1 MMFDPCEKI
10 VGPETLTQRVTFR
23 TAPLLSYQLHNYA
36 PSEKGFTLIEISLV
50 LFLFGVILVY
60 VLPKVDRSHDVASS
74 ARQLIGMIRGV
85 SLAASSSKQTYTLYF
100 DLDQRAYWAMTLDGQ
115 SERRPSNS
123 ALAGRIP
130 LPDQIR
136 FLNITTFRQG
146 TLTSGVASIRFLPV
160 GRTERAVIRL
170 GNQSA
175 AVLTL
180 VLNPLT
186 GAVRVLEGSADPEA
200 PDPIPDRLR
209 PIVVPPPS

>member
-1 MMFDPCEKI
+1 MFLPTHHHSPITIHPPNE
-10 VGPETLTQRVTFR
+10 
-23 TAPLLSYQLHNYA
+23 A
-36 PSEKGFTLIEISLV
+36 GFTLIEIALV
-50 LFLFGVILVY
+50 LFLFGVILAY
-60 VLPKVDRSHDVASS
+60 VLPRVDRSHDVASS
-74 ARQLIGMIRGV
+74 ARKLIGMIRSV
-85 SLAASSSKQTYTLYF
+85 SLAASLLKKTHTLYL
-100 DLDQRAYWAMTLDGQ
+100 DLDQRTYWAMALDGQ
-115 SERRPSNS
+115 SERSPADS

-130 LPDQIR
+130 LPDQIQ

-186 GAVRVLEGSADPEA
+186 GAVRVLEGSADPGA